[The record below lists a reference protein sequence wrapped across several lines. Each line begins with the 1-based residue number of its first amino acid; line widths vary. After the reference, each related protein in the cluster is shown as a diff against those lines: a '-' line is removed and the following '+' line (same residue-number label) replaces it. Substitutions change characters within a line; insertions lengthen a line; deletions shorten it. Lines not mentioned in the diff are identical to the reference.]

1 MRSKVADR
9 ILAKTT
15 QETKDR
21 VNKRVNFMISNRLQI
36 LEYSY
41 LEHFK
46 HAKDLALVLP
56 IEHPKRKEIESELNK
71 IVVEINKLKKT
82 KK

>member
-1 MRSKVADR
+1 MRSKVAER
-9 ILAKTT
+9 ISNETS
-15 QETKDR
+15 QEIKYEVR
-21 VNKRVNFMISNRLQI
+21 KRVNFMISNRLQI

>member
-21 VNKRVNFMISNRLQI
+21 VNKMVNAMISNRLQI

>member
-1 MRSKVADR
+1 MRSKIADR

-21 VNKRVNFMISNRLQI
+21 VRKRVNSMISNRLQI
-36 LEYSY
+36 LEYNY

-71 IVVEINKLKKT
+71 IILEINKLKKV
-82 KK
+82 K